1 MVQRYDIR
9 IVFVVSIHIS
19 YIQQKPQFSLNQ
31 VVSNYQ
37 RHTQTI
43 KMEASEKIRIARID
57 YISWVSQMIGREDI
71 DVRRRE
77 QEVLLKQARVSI
89 EAKNVES
96 FFRARDFDNVVV
108 LNYASPTDMH
118 IMKVSFFY
126 AISAIEI
133 VMLCSNSAQ
142 KPIRFLRFLLI
153 RSKNMKK
160 QPNSESI

>member
-1 MVQRYDIR
+1 
-9 IVFVVSIHIS
+9 
-19 YIQQKPQFSLNQ
+19 
-31 VVSNYQ
+31 
-37 RHTQTI
+37 
-43 KMEASEKIRIARID
+43 
-57 YISWVSQMIGREDI
+57 MIGREDI